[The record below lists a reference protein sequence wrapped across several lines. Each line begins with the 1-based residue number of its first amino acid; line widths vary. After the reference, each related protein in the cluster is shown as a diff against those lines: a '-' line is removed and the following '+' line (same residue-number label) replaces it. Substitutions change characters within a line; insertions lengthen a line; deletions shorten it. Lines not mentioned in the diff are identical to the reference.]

1 MSAILNNEEII
12 DEISKGNIIIDEYNP
27 NNLGNNSYDVRLGE
41 YYYKEQNLEEYP
53 CDVVCPYNESSVKRW
68 GNVHKAQDVDGYS
81 GKWIII
87 EPMDT
92 ILAHTQEYIGGK
104 NNITTMIKSRSST
117 MRNDISMVKCAGMGD
132 VGYINRWTLEITNHS
147 RYRSVM
153 LKVGERYA
161 QVVFFRISPVKDEK
175 LYHTLGKYQ
184 AVCDLEE
191 LKKKWKPEDMLPRKY
206 KDI

>member
-12 DEISKGNIIIDEYNP
+12 DEIAKGNIIIDEFNP

-41 YYYKEQNLEEYP
+41 YYYKELNLEEYP
-53 CDVVCPYNESSVKRW
+53 SKVVCPYDNSSVERW
-68 GNVHKAQDVDGYS
+68 GKVRTAQSVEGYS

-161 QVVFFRISPVKDEK
+161 QVVFFRISPVKNEK

-184 AVCDLEE
+184 ANADLDE
-191 LKKKWKPEDMLPRKY
+191 LKKNWKPEDMLPRKY